1 MKTRAAVTYEYNAP
15 LVIEELELDPPGPG
29 EVLIKMA
36 GSGVCHS
43 DLREW
48 RGEWQGSG
56 NGDLPL
62 VLGHEGSAVV
72 QEVGP
77 GVTSLEPGTPAVLS
91 FHPNC
96 GQCYYCIRGRSNLCE
111 NPKYPPDS
119 KLHKGSQRIN
129 CYSGLSTFAAHAVV
143 SQEAV
148 IPIPDDVPLDK
159 ASLVGCAVPT
169 GVGAVLNTAKVGGGE
184 SVAVFGTGGVGL
196 NVMQGAALSGADP
209 LIAVDVKENKLA
221 YAREFGATHTINAL
235 EEDPVE
241 AIKRLTGGRGVQY
254 AFEAIGNTK
263 VAVQA
268 LASVCKGG
276 KAVIVGQ
283 SPYDDEITFPGRML
297 WEEAELVGSYYG
309 SSRMRLFMPRL
320 IELYRAGKLKLDELV
335 TKVFTL
341 DEINDAIEALESGE
355 VARGIIRY
363 D

>member
-1 MKTRAAVTYEYNAP
+1 MKTRAAVAYEYNAP
-15 LVIEELELDPPGPG
+15 LVVEELELDPPGPG
-29 EVLIKMA
+29 EVLVKMA
-36 GSGVCHS
+36 GSGICHS

-48 RGEWQGSG
+48 RGEWVGSG

-77 GVTSLEPGTPAVLS
+77 GVTSLEPGTPAILS

-96 GQCYYCIRGRSNLCE
+96 GKCYYCIRGRPVLCE
-111 NPKYPPDS
+111 NPKFPES
-119 KLHKGSQRIN
+119 KFHKGSQRIN
-129 CYSGLSTFAAHAVV
+129 CYAGLSTFAAHAVV
-143 SQEAV
+143 AEEAV
-148 IPIPDDVPLDK
+148 IPISDDVPLDK

-169 GVGAVLNTAKVGGGE
+169 GVGAALNTAKVGAGE

-196 NVMQGAALSGADP
+196 NVIQGAALSGADP
-209 LIAVDVKENKLA
+209 LIAVDIKENKLA

-235 EEDPVE
+235 EEDPIE
-241 AIKRLTGGRGVQY
+241 AIKRLTEGRGVQY
-254 AFEAIGNTK
+254 AFEAIGDTK
-263 VAVQA
+263 VSVQA

-283 SPYDDEITFPGRML
+283 SPFQDEITFPGRML
-297 WEEAELVGSYYG
+297 WEEAEMVGCHYG
-309 SSRMRLFMPRL
+309 SSRVRLFMPKL
-320 IELYRAGKLKLDELV
+320 IELYKAGKLKLDELV

-341 DEINDAIEALESGE
+341 DEINEGFAALESGE